1 MTRETQGRLSGKV
14 AFLAGATTG
23 IGQATAEAFA
33 AEGAS
38 VAVTGRRVAEG
49 EAVVAT
55 IRASGGRAIFVATD
69 VTDPDNVRRSIEATV
84 RELQNGTFPPTS

>member
-1 MTRETQGRLSGKV
+1 MSETQGRLNGKV

-38 VAVTGRRVAEG
+38 VAVAGRTVAAG
-49 EAVVAT
+49 EAVVAG
-55 IRASGGRAIFVATD
+55 IRAAVG
-69 VTDPDNVRRSIEATV
+69 
-84 RELQNGTFPPTS
+84 